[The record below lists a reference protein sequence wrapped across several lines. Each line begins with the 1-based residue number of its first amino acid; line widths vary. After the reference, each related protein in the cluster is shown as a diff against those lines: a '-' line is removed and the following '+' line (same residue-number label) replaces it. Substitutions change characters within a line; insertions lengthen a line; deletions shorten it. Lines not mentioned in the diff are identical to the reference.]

1 MNRGPGFTYA
11 VFDEVREFTP
21 EVLLKLAPVLERR
34 SISALVSSA
43 LVADSYRA
51 SLLRRRQWLIADVAR
66 VYGVALYPHPRRA
79 HVVVCAAS
87 DLARFRAAVMHD
99 RMLSAV
105 GRGYYLGLGGE
116 LDIVTAPDWTCEPLR
131 VARSR
136 WVAVTLVRPLRRV
149 LALFRRTSAA
159 RLIWP

>member
-1 MNRGPGFTYA
+1 MTRGPGFTYA
-11 VFDEVREFTP
+11 VFDEVRVFTP
-21 EVLLKLAPVLERR
+21 DVLRAMAPVVLPRAG
-34 SISALVSSA
+34 ISSLVSSA

-79 HVVVCAAS
+79 HAVVCAAS
-87 DLARFRAAVMHD
+87 DVARLRAAVMSD

-116 LDIVTAPDWTCEPLR
+116 IDVVSAADWTCDPLR
-131 VARSR
+131 VSLAR
-136 WVAVTLVRPLRRV
+136 WVAVSLVRPLRRV
-149 LALFRRTSAA
+149 LALFGRTPAA
-159 RLIWP
+159 HG